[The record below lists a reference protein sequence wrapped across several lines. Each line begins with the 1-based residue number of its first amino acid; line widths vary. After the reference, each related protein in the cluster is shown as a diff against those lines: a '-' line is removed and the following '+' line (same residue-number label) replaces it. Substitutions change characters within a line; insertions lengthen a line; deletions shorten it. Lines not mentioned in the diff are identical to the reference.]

1 MPTYEFL
8 CRDHG
13 PFEVVRK
20 YADAGEPADC
30 PVCHHKA
37 QRLYSSVPDIWHT
50 DGAHKTDY
58 GRGNHIGDKRTAL
71 NKLWSKQWG
80 EKPPPPA
87 TDVPRNSGEKY

>member
-8 CRDHG
+8 CQHHG

-20 YADAGEPADC
+20 VADAGEPADC
-30 PVCHHKA
+30 PVCQQRA
-37 QRLYSSVPDIWHT
+37 QRLYTSAPDIWHC

-58 GRGNHIGDKRTAL
+58 GTGNHVGDKRTAL
-71 NKLWSKQWG
+71 NKLWSNHWK

-87 TDVPRNSGEKY
+87 ADVPRNSSEKY